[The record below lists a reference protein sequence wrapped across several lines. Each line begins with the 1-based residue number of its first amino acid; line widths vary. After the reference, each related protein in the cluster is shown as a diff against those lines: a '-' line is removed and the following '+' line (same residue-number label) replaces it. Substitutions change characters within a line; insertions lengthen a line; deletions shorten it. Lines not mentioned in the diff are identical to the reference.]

1 MRATLLVCAAVLVS
15 IQPSSADPTGEW
27 LVKDSVAKIRIED
40 CGGRMWGIVSWAH
53 QHGLD
58 VNNPDPAK
66 RNRSTLGM
74 PIILGMQPVQP
85 NRWEGEI
92 YNAENGK
99 TYQGR
104 IILTSSDVLRIE
116 GCVLGFLCGGQN
128 WTRVKVEPQTTSAAP
143 RRPGETSTGPRRS
156 GETSATSRK
165 PGEAS
170 AAVMDV
176 CSIVGAGSG
185 TTGSA
190 HQRRLK

>member
-1 MRATLLVCAAVLVS
+1 MIGFTPCAA
-15 IQPSSADPTGEW
+15 SADPTGDW
-27 LVKDSVAKIRIED
+27 LVADGVAHIRIAD
-40 CGGRMWGIVSWAH
+40 CDGRMWGVVSWAQ

-66 RNRSTLGM
+66 RSRSTLGM
-74 PIILGMQPVQP
+74 PVILGMRPAQA

-99 TYQGR
+99 TYSGR
-104 IILTSSDVLRIE
+104 IIQTGPDALRIE

-128 WTRVKVEPQTTSAAP
+128 WTRVKAEPQTASPPP
-143 RRPGETSTGPRRS
+143 RRAGETTGTTRRPADT
-156 GETSATSRK
+156 GAPTTRRPADTT
-165 PGEAS
+165 
-170 AAVMDV
+170 AALKDV
-176 CSIVGAGSG
+176 CSAVGAG

>member
-1 MRATLLVCAAVLVS
+1 MRIILLAFTAVLMFVQS
-15 IQPSSADPTGEW
+15 GAADPIGDW
-27 LVKDSVAKIRIED
+27 RVADGAAHIRIDD

-53 QHGLD
+53 QHGTD
-58 VNNPDPAK
+58 QYNPDPAK
-66 RNRSTLGM
+66 RSRSTLGM

-104 IILTSSDVLRIE
+104 IILTSPDVLRIE

-128 WTRVKVEPQTTSAAP
+128 WTRVKTEQRETTASVP
-143 RRPGETSTGPRRS
+143 RRPGETSGGPRR
-156 GETSATSRK
+156 
-165 PGEAS
+165 PGEARKQANTT
-170 AAVMDV
+170 AALNV
-176 CSIVGAGSG
+176 CSIVGAAAG